1 MKALRE
7 YSDSSDEGER
17 SMNIM
22 KSDLK
27 DLYFKRQDV
36 FPFEKCVIRLKEAY
50 NTLKELK
57 QPKFEKQ
64 KVRTLLDHIMVTYDQ
79 VKACV
84 QTTIK

>member
-1 MKALRE
+1 MKSLTE
-7 YSDSSDEGER
+7 YSDSSNEGER
-17 SMNIM
+17 FMNIT
-22 KSDLK
+22 KLDLK
-27 DLYFKRQDV
+27 ELYFKRQNV
-36 FPFEKCVIRLKEAY
+36 FPFEKYVNRLKEAY

-84 QTTIK
+84 QTAIK

>member
-36 FPFEKCVIRLKEAY
+36 FPFGNYVNRLKEYY
-50 NTLKELK
+50 NTLEELR
-57 QPKFEKQ
+57 QPEFEEQ
-64 KVRTLLDHIMVTYDQ
+64 KVRTLL
-79 VKACV
+79 
-84 QTTIK
+84 